1 MDYYTIDST
10 FSFVK
15 DTMKYYS
22 QNSGKDVPLIDKFV
36 LNKHINYWK
45 KSNSK
50 KVDGIFVEVGAFDG
64 ITYSNTKAFE
74 ESLDWKGLL
83 IEPSPASF
91 QKLTTNRPNTINVS
105 TAISK
110 ENDEF
115 LEFTGD
121 NCAVAG
127 LTNILEKCVQDNGR
141 DWINAWNL
149 SPSTLDVKV
158 DKFSNI
164 LNKNNIKYIDF
175 LSIDVNGSE
184 LDVLETMDW
193 TIPVYIIAINTSMWG
208 KFGKSVAN
216 SCRELLSNKGFIM
229 DEKLSMDEIWINND
243 YFRKGSL
250 INK

>member
-10 FSFVK
+10 FSLVK

-45 KSNSK
+45 ESNSK

-91 QKLTTNRPNTINVS
+91 QKLTANRPNTINVS

-127 LTNILEKCVQDNGR
+127 LTNILEKCIQDNGR
-141 DWINAWNL
+141 QWISAWNL
-149 SPSTLDVKV
+149 TSSSIDVKIE
-158 DKFSNI
+158 KMSNI
-164 LNKNNIKYIDF
+164 LRNNNIKYIDF

-184 LDVLETMDW
+184 FEVLETMDW
-193 TIPVYIIAINTSMWG
+193 NVPVYVIALNVTTWG
-208 KFGKSVAN
+208 KYGKTMTN
-216 SCRELLSNKGFIM
+216 KCRQLLSSKGFVM
-229 DEKLSMDEIWINND
+229 SEKLDMDEIWVNDD
-243 YFRKGSL
+243 YFRKSL
-250 INK
+250 LLKN

>member
-121 NCAVAG
+121 NCCRRFDKHFKKMRSG
-127 LTNILEKCVQDNGR
+127 QWKRLMKL
-141 DWINAWNL
+141 NL

-158 DKFSNI
+158 DKISNI

-193 TIPVYIIAINTSMWG
+193 SIPVYVIAINTSIWG

-216 SCRELLSNKGFIM
+216 SCRELLSSKGFIM

-243 YFRKGSL
+243 YFRKVR
-250 INK
+250 